1 MLECELNVYN
11 TIDDL
16 YNNLMPKKGKKHP
29 NNFFSFKREIA
40 ITQMLIDKLNLK
52 LNEDPK
58 FELGRKLYFYE
69 ISYFKTDD
77 KDKDKMK
84 LIQEKKIL
92 KKGSSQK
99 EIFGVNGINYTI
111 SLEMF
116 NVHVQRKKTQKEMKN
131 NSKKQEDTITLA
143 TEKTEQK
150 SKSKLENNFSTSD
163 TQTENNVSFYR
174 RFKDDYE
181 GNHYTMKIIYTSH
194 EVDGNV
200 ITLED
205 IDIRNK
211 LGEILYYPKE
221 DNSKIK
227 NDSKILIEVKQNATL
242 EILFTQ
248 MSKLME
254 DFKIILPK
262 ENFYYF
268 GFVNEGNAKNN
279 LNENE
284 FIEKIKITEKQNPNF
299 KVFLFTIKDNKIF
312 DCDLKD
318 NADYTV
324 HFRNEI
330 KNEIEIMKDD
340 TDTKINGL
348 KNEMNEKI
356 NGLKN
361 EMNEKI
367 NGLKNEINGL
377 KNEINGLKNDMNEK
391 INGLKNDMNDLR
403 YFMTAQFKALS
414 DSIIELKDDNRGKKN
429 HEQNKK

>member
-1 MLECELNVYN
+1 M
-11 TIDDL
+11 
-16 YNNLMPKKGKKHP
+16 
-29 NNFFSFKREIA
+29 
-40 ITQMLIDKLNLK
+40 
-52 LNEDPK
+52 
-58 FELGRKLYFYE
+58 
-69 ISYFKTDD
+69 
-77 KDKDKMK
+77 
-84 LIQEKKIL
+84 
-92 KKGSSQK
+92 
-99 EIFGVNGINYTI
+99 
-111 SLEMF
+111 
-116 NVHVQRKKTQKEMKN
+116 
-131 NSKKQEDTITLA
+131 
-143 TEKTEQK
+143 
-150 SKSKLENNFSTSD
+150 
-163 TQTENNVSFYR
+163 
-174 RFKDDYE
+174 
-181 GNHYTMKIIYTSH
+181 
-194 EVDGNV
+194 
-200 ITLED
+200 
-205 IDIRNK
+205 
-211 LGEILYYPKE
+211 
-221 DNSKIK
+221 
-227 NDSKILIEVKQNATL
+227 IEVKQNATL

-254 DFKIILPK
+254 DFKIILPN

-391 INGLKNDMNDLR
+391 INGLKNDMNEKINGLKNDMNDLR

>member
-77 KDKDKMK
+77 KDKDKIK

-92 KKGSSQK
+92 KKGSSQE

-181 GNHYTMKIIYTSH
+181 GNHYTMKIIYTNP
-194 EVDGNV
+194 VF
-200 ITLED
+200 
-205 IDIRNK
+205 IDTAH
-211 LGEILYYPKE
+211 
-221 DNSKIK
+221 S
-227 NDSKILIEVKQNATL
+227 V
-242 EILFTQ
+242 
-248 MSKLME
+248 M
-254 DFKIILPK
+254 
-262 ENFYYF
+262 
-268 GFVNEGNAKNN
+268 
-279 LNENE
+279 NE
-284 FIEKIKITEKQNPNF
+284 FRDDTSNTLLIIGAINVCADNDYAEYTKGYDRVIIYNQEPYDSLLVSNFPEKYMDWLRRADEVWDYTEENVQYLAAQGIQARLHILKPYKTKDNITEEAKF
-299 KVFLFTIKDNKIF
+299 
-312 DCDLKD
+312 
-318 NADYTV
+318 
-324 HFRNEI
+324 
-330 KNEIEIMKDD
+330 
-340 TDTKINGL
+340 
-348 KNEMNEKI
+348 
-356 NGLKN
+356 
-361 EMNEKI
+361 
-367 NGLKNEINGL
+367 
-377 KNEINGLKNDMNEK
+377 
-391 INGLKNDMNDLR
+391 
-403 YFMTAQFKALS
+403 
-414 DSIIELKDDNRGKKN
+414 
-429 HEQNKK
+429 